1 VLGVLAL
8 VAGLVVAVYSLVTWG
23 SNDFGALD
31 TRDAIRVAVPAA
43 TLLVLGFETVMASFF
58 LSVLGLARR

>member
-1 VLGVLAL
+1 MIGVLAL
-8 VAGLVVAVYSLVTWG
+8 LIGLGLAIYSIVNWG

-31 TRDAIRVAVPAA
+31 TRDAVRVAVPAA
-43 TLLVLGFETVMASFF
+43 TLLVLGVETIMASFF